1 MFSRRTKEQLNHAMS
16 NAVVRKMESFGAS
29 KVRQH
34 AKGDQGGR
42 HDIGPIR
49 RNAGNRPT
57 TGQVGRAHPVP

>member
-29 KVRQH
+29 KIRQH

-49 RNAGNRPT
+49 RNAWNRPT